1 MCGIAGWLSA
11 GRKRPTKTVLRAM
24 TDAIAHRGPDGSGQ
38 WVGGNIGFG
47 HRRLSIIDLAGG
59 AQPMQS
65 PDERISLTYN
75 GEIYN
80 HQDLRRELEGLGYG
94 FRTNS
99 DTEVLLHGYAEWGA
113 DLVAKLNGMFA
124 FAAYDARTKTVLLAR
139 DRMGQK
145 PLYYAALDDGSLVF
159 ASEVKALL
167 QHPAITPTIDPTAV
181 ALYLTYEYV
190 PYPYTAFAGI
200 KKLPPGELLEWRRD
214 GYETRSYYRIPF
226 GAPPAFSRPA
236 DWIAETR
243 AALSRSTKRR
253 LMSDVP
259 LGVFLSGGIDSSAVV
274 AMMSEHVEG
283 PSIRTFSIAFEEAS
297 FDESSY
303 AERVA
308 QRFGTSHQVET
319 LSADRMVDL
328 LPEALAN
335 MDEPFGDASYLPTY
349 LLSAFTRQHVT
360 VALGGDGGDELFLGY
375 ETFRADTAAQVYR
388 LAPPFVRDRFAQA
401 VQTLPVDTKNF
412 SLDFVLKS
420 FVRGADAVPEF
431 RHTRWLSS
439 FLPNAPNDPLRRE
452 IRDAVPDGQIYGIMA
467 RPYLACPDPDHRQR
481 LSHMYLRTY
490 MAEDILTKVDRASM
504 ASSLEVRSPFM
515 DPEVVALAAM
525 MPAGLKLRRGF
536 VAKYVLKK
544 ALENDLPHDILYR
557 KKKGFGIP
565 VARWLNGA
573 LAGEVDRLLA
583 PDRIADGGLLEPSVV
598 SRLVREHRDGARDN
612 RKQLWTLMMLESWR
626 ERFDARL

>member
-11 GRKRPTKTVLRAM
+11 GRAKPTKKVLRAM
-24 TDAIAHRGPDGSGQ
+24 TDAIAHRGPDGSGHVV
-38 WVGGNIGFG
+38 VGPVGLG

-59 AQPMQS
+59 AQPMCS
-65 PDERISLTYN
+65 PDDRIALTFN

-80 HQDLRRELEGLGYG
+80 YAELRRDLERLGYR

-99 DTEVLLHGYAEWGA
+99 DTEVILHGYAAWGA
-113 DLVAKLNGMFA
+113 GVVEKLNGMFA
-124 FAAYDARTKTVLLAR
+124 FAAYDAQTGTVLLAR

-145 PLYYAALDDGSLVF
+145 PLYYAPLEDGSLVF
-159 ASEVKALL
+159 ASELKAVLK
-167 QHPAITPTIDPTAV
+167 HPKVAPKIDPTAV

-200 KKLPPGELLEWRRD
+200 RKLPPGEVLEWRKD
-214 GYETRSYYRIPF
+214 GWTTRPYYVIPF
-226 GAPPAFSRPA
+226 GEQPAFHEA
-236 DWIAETR
+236 EDWIAETR
-243 AALSRSTKRR
+243 AALSRSTRRR

-259 LGVFLSGGIDSSAVV
+259 LGVFLSGGIDSSAIV
-274 AMMSEHVEG
+274 AMMSEHVDG
-283 PSIRTFSIAFEEAS
+283 PSIRTFSIAFEESS

-308 QRFGTSHQVET
+308 RRFHTQHQVET
-319 LSADRMVDL
+319 LSADRMVEL
-328 LPEALAN
+328 LPDALAY

-375 ETFRADTAAQVYR
+375 ETFRADSAAQLYR
-388 LAPPFVRDRFAQA
+388 LAPPPLRDGFARA
-401 VQTLPVDTKNF
+401 VQALPVNTRNF

-439 FLPNAPNDPLRRE
+439 FLPNAANDPLKRE
-452 IRDAVPDGQIYGIMA
+452 LRDAVPDGTVYGVMA
-467 RPYLACPDPDHRQR
+467 RPYLACADPDHRQR

-515 DPEVVALAAM
+515 DPEVVALAAT
-525 MPAGLKLRRGF
+525 MPASLKLRHGY
-536 VAKYVLKK
+536 VAKYALKK
-544 ALENDLPHDILYR
+544 ALERDLPHDILYR

-583 PDRIADGGLLEPSVV
+583 PDRIREGGLLEPGVV
-598 SRLVREHRDGARDN
+598 SRLVQEHRDGARDN